1 MEQAASRQWMKIVK
15 NQSDCY
21 VLYNQSVGR
30 RLKIPRCVIGSE
42 RYWFMTSKV
51 ACWAVILSV

>member
-1 MEQAASRQWMKIVK
+1 MEQPASRPWMKIVK
-15 NQSDCY
+15 NQSGCY

-30 RLKIPRCVIGSE
+30 RQEMPRGVIGSE
-42 RYWFMTSKV
+42 RYWFMTLKV